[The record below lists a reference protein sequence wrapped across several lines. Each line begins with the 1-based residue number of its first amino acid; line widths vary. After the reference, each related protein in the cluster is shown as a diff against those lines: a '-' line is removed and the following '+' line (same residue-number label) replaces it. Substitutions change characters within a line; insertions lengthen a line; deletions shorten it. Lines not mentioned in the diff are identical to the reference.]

1 MMIETSK
8 IKDLCLWQ
16 EVKKKSKMKFLSFL
30 PLAGSKRSKMKFLGP
45 LPSAGSRNS
54 KMKFLSPSPLARS
67 KIKNEIIKSKA

>member
-16 EVKKKSKMKFLSFL
+16 EERKSKMKFLRPL